1 MNLTHAP
8 IRQALVDIRQ
18 VNSSIHETIGAHLQQ
33 DMTHAYGL
41 SAQDEANQSQWTGD
55 WNAQDDALPWQ
66 LNAIVGEVQEFHQID
81 KRAASASGTAVTA
94 GKSDLVLAMSMW
106 NGLTIVVAVVTFMF
120 AGQLIPWPIPQKF
133 AVSIIVMAIY
143 ILFSVAIDVLIMAQ
157 KTAGND
163 NAYEFSPLCAIILTE
178 FAKLLISLAIY
189 LARESSNGQGEWF
202 KGLKISDASW
212 MALPAAFFTFNN
224 ALVFIA
230 IGNTTSGTFGPFRDT
245 VLIWTAGFW
254 CLAYQLPL
262 GSIRIAA
269 FAIICL
275 GLFMNRFAESSV
287 GEPSKWA
294 FLSVVLMTLCN
305 ASGTVSNEM
314 ALKRN
319 SELDINIQNM
329 LLYAMCLLLSTL
341 ILAISDPSRLASV
354 ANFFEGFTLQ
364 TVVLVSLQASAG
376 LLISRLLKYADAV
389 YKSVGSC
396 LRGPA
401 LVVIA
406 PIFVQ
411 REFPT
416 SAATLGSALLVA
428 GGSFVYLSQGPLN
441 TSKG

>member
-8 IRQALVDIRQ
+8 IRQALVDIWQ
-18 VNSSIHETIGAHLQQ
+18 VNSSIHETIGAHLQK

-41 SAQDEANQSQWTGD
+41 SAQDEADQSQWTGH
-55 WNAQDDALPWQ
+55 WNAQDDVLPWRW
-66 LNAIVGEVQEFHQID
+66 NAIVGEVQEFHQID
-81 KRAASASGTAVTA
+81 KRAASASGTSVTA

-106 NGLTIVVAVVTFMF
+106 NVLTIAVAVVTFMF
-120 AGQLIPWPIPQKF
+120 AGQLIPWPIPQDF

-157 KTAGND
+157 KTAGN
-163 NAYEFSPLCAIILTE
+163 AYDFSPLCAIILTE
-178 FAKLLISLAIY
+178 FAKLLASLAIY
-189 LARESSNGQGEWF
+189 LARETSNGQGEWF
-202 KGLKISDASW
+202 KGLNISDASW

-230 IGNTTSGTFGPFRDT
+230 IGNTNAGTFGPFRDT

-269 FAIICL
+269 IAIIVL

-287 GEPSKWA
+287 GEPSEWA

-305 ASGTVSNEM
+305 ALGTVSNEM

-319 SELDINIQNM
+319 IELDINIQNM
-329 LLYAMCLLLSTL
+329 LLYAMCLSLSTL

-364 TVVLVSLQASAG
+364 TVVMVCLQASAG
-376 LLISRLLKYADAV
+376 LLISRLLKHADAV

-396 LRGPA
+396 LRGPS

-406 PIFVQ
+406 PLFVQ
-411 REFPT
+411 RELPM

-428 GGSFVYLSQGPLN
+428 GGSFTYLSQGPLN